1 MAILVSPGVDVQVI
15 DESFYASA
23 GQGTVPL
30 IIMATAANKA
40 DPSGTTVAP
49 YTAPMQAGKLFLATS
64 QRELLYN
71 FGNPKFYTV
80 DGTPQHGHE
89 LNEYGLFAAY
99 QYLGISNRC
108 YVMRADIDTSQL
120 EPSLSTPRG
129 APMPGTYW
137 FDLSASR
144 FGIFQ
149 SNGNRLPGAA
159 WEAQTVRAVLSSHT
173 VDMSGTMVPVSG
185 FGNDGDFGVVVASP
199 DNRVYEKISG
209 AWVEVG
215 SEDWYT
221 SRPTIVRGTSNP
233 PVLGAD
239 GSIMLNGVEVDFS
252 TGFSLS
258 DIVDAINNALNG
270 ASVTNLNAVI
280 NNSAL
285 VLTETSGGDINISN
299 LSGTPLA
306 DVGIT
311 PQVYHGV
318 QVYRTNTAQYPTGI
332 PANSV
337 WIKGS
342 SANHGANWVV
352 KYYNATAGAWMVMP
366 APFFP
371 YDSTLSDGAST
382 KDTAAFLGLGLP
394 STGNVYVGYDA
405 AMGVQVLRRWS
416 GTRWE
421 DLVYEASFAEPSTEP
436 DAGTHWFSND
446 LRVDVM
452 VGNGS
457 HWEGYRRRYPSTD
470 PRGVQILG
478 SQPVT
483 QSDGSPLV
491 ENDLWLDSSDTEN
504 YPKLYRWDS
513 TGLRWRRIDL
523 SDQTTP
529 FGVIFQ
535 DARANSGYS
544 FEGIPNSGDY
554 VFNSESHDDMLI
566 SDWVDPDAPDAR
578 LHPDGM
584 LLFNTRY
591 STNNVKEWNPHYFE
605 DGYFDPNTNFAQ
617 TPYTSGTSD
626 YTFILDP
633 ADLGR
638 WVTVSGNREDG
649 SPYMGRKAQRR
660 MIVKAMQSAVV
671 ANQDLRSELVYFNLM
686 AAPGYPELI
695 DEMVNLNTDQ
705 KEVSFI
711 VGDTPCRLA
720 PLANDIVAWST
731 NGNNVASNGET
742 GLTTQNTYVGV
753 YYPWGLSTDLT
764 GNEVMI
770 PPSAIAL
777 HTMAYNDQ
785 VAYPWFAP
793 AGFQR
798 GIVTNATTVG
808 YLTSENEFK
817 PVLLNPGQR
826 DVLYL
831 NKINPIAYIPGRGLV
846 VFGQK
851 TLSPLSSAS
860 GGTALDRVNVAR
872 LANYLKYNLDNLM
885 KPFLFEQNDQQ
896 TRDAA
901 ALTVSKFLSNLV
913 TLRGLSDYAVLCDE
927 TNNTPTRIDNNE
939 LWVDVLIRPLK
950 AVEFIYIP
958 VRIRPSGLSALT
970 FTT

>member
-1 MAILVSPGVDVQVI
+1 MATLVSPGVDVQVI
-15 DESFYASA
+15 DESFYASS

-30 IIMATAANKA
+30 IVMATAANKA

-49 YTAPMQAGKLFLATS
+49 YTAPSQAGKLFLATS

-108 YVMRADIDTSQL
+108 YVIRADIDTAGL
-120 EPSLSTPRG
+120 EPARTAPRG
-129 APMPGTYW
+129 APMAGTYW

-144 FGIFQ
+144 FGIFR
-149 SNGNRLPGAA
+149 SNGNRLAGAA
-159 WEAQTVRAVLSSHT
+159 WETGVVRAVLSTHT
-173 VDMSGTMVPVSG
+173 VEIEGQLVPVNSY
-185 FGNDGDFGVVVASP
+185 GNDGDFGVVVASP

-209 AWVEVG
+209 QWVEVD
-215 SEDWYT
+215 SNDWYMA
-221 SRPTIVRGTSNP
+221 RPTTVSGTQNP
-233 PVLGAD
+233 PVLSSD
-239 GSIMLNGVEVDFS
+239 GSILLNGVQVDVQS
-252 TGFSLS
+252 GFSLS
-258 DIVDAINNALNG
+258 DVVDAINTAING
-270 ASVTNLNAVI
+270 ANVANLSALI

-285 VLTETSGGDINISN
+285 TIINSAGGDITISN
-299 LSGTPLA
+299 LSGLPLTA
-306 DVGIT
+306 LGIIANN
-311 PQVYHGV
+311 YAGV
-318 QVYRTNTAQYPTGI
+318 QVYRTNTAQYPSGI
-332 PANSV
+332 PAGSV
-337 WIKGS
+337 WIKGA
-342 SANHGANWVV
+342 SANHGAQWVV
-352 KYYNATAGAWMVMP
+352 KYYNATSGAWMVMT

-371 YDSTLSDGAST
+371 YDSTLPDGSST

-405 AMGVQVLRRWS
+405 SQGVMVLRRWS

-421 DLVYEASFAEPSTEP
+421 DLVYEASYTEPSTEP
-436 DAGTHWFSND
+436 EAGTHWFSSD
-446 LRVDVM
+446 LRVDIM

-457 HWEGYRRRYPSTD
+457 HWEGYRRRYPNTD
-470 PRGVQILG
+470 PMGVQILG
-478 SQPVT
+478 SQPVS
-483 QSDGSPLV
+483 QSDGSELV

-513 TGLRWRRIDL
+513 VGLRWRRIDL
-523 SDQTTP
+523 TDQTTP
-529 FGVIFQ
+529 FGIIFQ
-535 DARANSGYS
+535 DARANSGIA
-544 FEGIPNSGDY
+544 FDGMPNFGDY
-554 VFNSESHDDMLI
+554 VFKSESLDEMLV

-605 DGYFDPNTNFAQ
+605 DGYYDANTNFAQ
-617 TPYTSGTSD
+617 TPYTSGTSN
-626 YTFILDP
+626 YTFLLDSN
-633 ADLGR
+633 DLGR
-638 WVTVSGNREDG
+638 WVTTSGNREDG
-649 SPYMGRKAQRR
+649 SPYMGRKAQRHV
-660 MIVKAMQSAVV
+660 IVRAMQSVVV

-711 VGDTPCRLA
+711 VGDTPCRLS
-720 PLANDIVAWST
+720 PLANDIVSWAN
-731 NGNNVASNGET
+731 NGKAVASNGED
-742 GLTTQNTYVGV
+742 GLTTQNTYVAV
-753 YYPWGLSTDLT
+753 YYPWGLSTDLS

-770 PPSAIAL
+770 PPSSIAL

-808 YLTSENEFK
+808 YLTSESEFK

-831 NKINPIAYIPGRGLV
+831 NKVNPIAYIPGRGLV

-901 ALTVSKFLSNLV
+901 ALIVSNFLSNLV
-913 TLRGLSDYAVLCDE
+913 TLRGLSDYAVLCDT

-950 AVEFIYIP
+950 AIEFIYIP